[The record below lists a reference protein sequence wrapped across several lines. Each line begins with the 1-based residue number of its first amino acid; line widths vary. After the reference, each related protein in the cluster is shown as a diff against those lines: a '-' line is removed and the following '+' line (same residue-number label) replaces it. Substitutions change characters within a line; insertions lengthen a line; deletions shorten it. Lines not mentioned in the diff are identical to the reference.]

1 MILVHTT
8 KNNRKYGCL
17 HMKNTLEL
25 RIFLEFSLKS
35 SKGMI
40 DSESAKSH
48 QLLKLIVYIL
58 MNRERDISHQELIDI
73 LWQDKHTDN
82 PAGALK
88 NLVYRLRN
96 LLKCVGDE
104 EYIIARRGFYRWN
117 TLIQVDTDYEQFEQM
132 SDGAKLVQEEEEKE
146 RMYSEALDIYKGNV
160 QEDLASEGWMV
171 PIATWYQSIY
181 LSAARELIQIYS
193 HQKKFN
199 RIQEICIKA
208 LKVDELDEDF
218 HYWLMRSLMEQ
229 YKVDLALKHYNETTR
244 LFQKHLGIRTSELL
258 SQAYKEMISLKNVNT
273 TLDGRN
279 ILEDLLESEK
289 REGVYFCEF
298 VIFKEIF
305 RVESRRALRDN
316 RKTVEYILLFTMNSR
331 DYYNETENGKLYNIR
346 LGMERL
352 EGVLRNHLRTGDVV
366 SRFSDN
372 QFVVMLS
379 ACKEEHAVRVGSR
392 IIETLFC
399 NVSDKKV
406 KLRCELLTEGNNV
419 ITIS

>member
-1 MILVHTT
+1 
-8 KNNRKYGCL
+8 
-17 HMKNTLEL
+17 MKDRLEL
-25 RIFLEFSLKS
+25 QIFSEFSLVNS
-35 SKGMI
+35 EGMI
-40 DSESAKSH
+40 NSESARSQ
-48 QLLKLIVYIL
+48 QLLKLVVYIL
-58 MNRERDISHQELIDI
+58 MNRERDISRQELIDI
-73 LWQDKHTDN
+73 LWQDKHTEN
-82 PAGALK
+82 PGGALK

-96 LLKCVGDE
+96 LLKCLGEE
-104 EYIIARRGFYRWN
+104 EYITARRGYYRWN
-117 TLIQVDTDYEQFEQM
+117 PEIQVDTDYERFEQLCD
-132 SDGAKLVQEEEEKE
+132 SAKLVQEDEEKE
-146 RMYSEALDIYKGNV
+146 RMYNEALKIYKGNI

-171 PIATWYQSIY
+171 PIATWYQSVY
-181 LSAARELIQIYS
+181 LSAARDLIQIYAR
-193 HQKKFN
+193 QKKFN
-199 RIQEICIKA
+199 RIQEICMRA

-258 SQAYKEMISLKNVNT
+258 SQVYKEMISLKNVNT
-273 TLDGRN
+273 TSDGRN
-279 ILEDLLESEK
+279 ILEELLESEK

-305 RVESRRALRDN
+305 RVESRRALRN
-316 RKTVEYILLFTMNSR
+316 NSTTVEYILLFTMNSR
-331 DYYNETENGKLYNIR
+331 NYYNETENGKLYNIR

-366 SRFSDN
+366 CRYSDN

-406 KLRCELLTEGNNV
+406 QLRCELLTEGNNV